1 MSQRFA
7 ATLRAAT
14 RKQTGWREIDIEER
28 QS

>member
-14 RKQTGWREIDIEER
+14 WKQTGRRESDIEER
-28 QS
+28 QR